1 MNKVKPKKTLISKK
15 KNVRKGAMVPTEI
28 VEGNEEE
35 YEKILM
41 LVQEY
46 IEQTGEHGIM
56 EFKRRMEYD
65 GDEEEVREKEKEEK
79 REVSWVDEQN
89 RRGLKRALKPIVE
102 REEEE
107 ESESE
112 EKDLRR
118 EKEKDVG

>member
-41 LVQEY
+41 LVQEH

-56 EFKRRMEYD
+56 EFKRRMEYER
-65 GDEEEVREKEKEEK
+65 DEEEGREKKEEK

-102 REEEE
+102 KEEEE

>member
-56 EFKRRMEYD
+56 EFKRRMEFD
-65 GDEEEVREKEKEEK
+65 GDEEEGREKGKEKEKEE
-79 REVSWVDEQN
+79 REVSWVDEPN
-89 RRGLKRALKPIVE
+89 RKGLKRPLKPIVE
-102 REEEE
+102 KEKEE
-107 ESESE
+107 ES
-112 EKDLRR
+112 
-118 EKEKDVG
+118 